1 MPELGVSWGRRWTRR
16 APGETIRGMSLLVG
30 NRRLAAALTAVLSA
44 VAAAV
49 AGAPAAGAAPARAG
63 AAGVAPAAPIGHAGR
78 WITDSSGRVL
88 IVSGVNMV
96 YKLPPYA
103 PDATGFGADDAA
115 FLAASGFNAV
125 RVGVIWKAVEPQPGV
140 FDDSYLARIAA
151 TVQVLGDHGIV
162 SLLDF
167 HQDMYNEKFQ
177 GEGAPDWAVNDNGLP
192 AAPALGFPGNYFFQ
206 PALQAAYDN
215 FWANAP
221 GPGGTGLQ
229 DWYAGA
235 WRHVAAYFRGNPG
248 VLGYDIFN
256 EPFPGSQIYNCLV
269 PAGCAAADATLTAFD
284 KKVTA
289 AIRQADPDTMI
300 FNEPWVTFNEGYPT
314 SAGATGDPHAGF
326 SFHDYCPFSSV
337 AAQLNFACPPFSNA
351 TFSNAEQHSSQT
363 GDALLLTEFGAT
375 SDPGVLG
382 SVVSAADSA
391 RVGWMMWAY
400 CGCGD
405 PTTSAS
411 PPSSEG
417 LVGDPAQPPT
427 GGNVSQSVL
436 TALAVPHPDLVA
448 GTPSSYGYDTS
459 TQAFALSYSTQRAD
473 GAGAFPAGAQTT
485 VAVPAVQ
492 YPQGY
497 QVTVT
502 GGQVVSTGDVL
513 TLASCPGAATVTV
526 TVSPGS
532 GTHGSC

>member
-1 MPELGVSWGRRWTRR
+1 M
-16 APGETIRGMSLLVG
+16 G

-49 AGAPAAGAAPARAG
+49 AGAPAAGAAPVRAAPVRAAAA
-63 AAGVAPAAPIGHAGR
+63 AAGTAPAPPIGHAGR

-88 IVSGVNMV
+88 TVSGVNMV

-115 FLAASGFNAV
+115 FLAANGFNAV

-140 FDDSYLARIAA
+140 FDDTYLARIAA
-151 TVQVLGDHGIV
+151 TVQTLGSHGIF

-167 HQDMYNEKFQ
+167 HQDMYNEQFQ
-177 GEGAPDWAVNDNGLP
+177 GEGAPDWAVSDNGLP
-192 AAPALGFPGNYFFQ
+192 AQPALGFPGNYFFQ
-206 PALQAAYDN
+206 PALQATYDN

-221 GPGGTGLQ
+221 VDGTGLQ
-229 DWYAGA
+229 DWYAAA

-248 VLGYDIFN
+248 VLGYDTFN

-284 KKVTA
+284 KKVTV
-289 AIRQADPDTMI
+289 AIRQADPETMV
-300 FNEPWVTFNEGYPT
+300 FSEPWVTFDEGYPT
-314 SAGATGDPHAGF
+314 TTGATGDPHAGF
-326 SFHDYCPFSSV
+326 SFHDYCPFASV

-351 TFSNAEQHSSQT
+351 PFTNADRRSSQT

-382 SVVSAADSA
+382 SVVSAAASH

-411 PPSSEG
+411 PPSSVG
-417 LVGDPAQPPT
+417 LVGVPSQPPT
-427 GGNVSQSVL
+427 GSNVNQTVL
-436 TALAVPHPDLVA
+436 AALAVPHPDLVA

-459 TQAFALSYSTQRAD
+459 PQTFTLSYSTQRAD
-473 GAGAFPAGAQTT
+473 GTGAFPAGAQTT

-502 GGQVVSTGDVL
+502 GGQVVSTGSVL
-513 TLASCPGAATVTV
+513 ALASCAGATTVTV
-526 TVSPGS
+526 TVSPGC
-532 GTHGSC
+532 GTHSSC